1 MDSIKCDVLQL
12 TEKELAAANE
22 KFPLFNGK
30 HEAYGVI
37 LEEFEEAQEE
47 MQNLEC
53 MVGDYWKGT
62 KENHSQEET
71 RKELEAIYNTA
82 VNLAVEAIQTAAMAR
97 KAIVSEESFFC
108 TDRSQTQEG
117 AAEYEETGKH

>member
-1 MDSIKCDVLQL
+1 MDAIKNDVLRL

-30 HEAYGVI
+30 HEAYAVI
-37 LEEFEEAQEE
+37 LEESEEAQEE

-53 MVGDYWKGT
+53 LVSDYWKGT
-62 KENHSQEET
+62 KENHAQEDT

-97 KAIVSEESFFC
+97 KAIVSEESLFR

-117 AAEYEETGKH
+117 AAESGETGKH